1 MKRMSVFLAFLLA
14 VIAGQSH
21 ADNRNNRKSGYDFM
35 SPSTQ
40 AMQNDDSQNPA
51 MLWIKEGA
59 EMWNQASR
67 TNDKSCA
74 SCHGEAAKS
83 MHGVAAR
90 YPAMHQQT
98 PITLSQRINLC
109 RQNNQGL
116 AALTQ
121 ESQALLG
128 VEGYVALQS
137 RGMPIT
143 PPSDPQLAPFID
155 RGKALF
161 SQRLGQLNMS
171 CAHCHDEQAGKKL
184 GSSPIPQAHP
194 TAYPMY
200 RLEWQGMG
208 SLQRRVRNCMTGV
221 RAKILPYGALQM
233 VELELYLNQR
243 AKGMMIETPG
253 VRP

>member
-1 MKRMSVFLAFLLA
+1 MKRLSVFLAFMLA

-21 ADNRNNRKSGYDFM
+21 ADNRKSGYDLM

-59 EMWNQASR
+59 ALWNQASR

-83 MHGVAAR
+83 MRGVAAR
-90 YPAMHQQT
+90 YPAMHQQA

-143 PPSDPQLAPFID
+143 PPSDPQLAPFIG

-171 CAHCHDEQAGKKL
+171 CAHCHDEQAGRKL

-221 RAKILPYGALQM
+221 RAQTFPYGALQM

>member
-1 MKRMSVFLAFLLA
+1 MKRLSVFFALLLA
-14 VIAGQSH
+14 VIAGQSY
-21 ADNRNNRKSGYDFM
+21 ADNRDNRKSGYDFM

-59 EMWNQASR
+59 ELWNQASR
-67 TNDKSCA
+67 TNEKSCA
-74 SCHGEAAKS
+74 SCHGDATKS
-83 MHGVAAR
+83 MRGVAAR
-90 YPAMHQQT
+90 YPAMHQQK

-109 RQNNQGL
+109 RQGNQGL
-116 AALTQ
+116 AALAP
-121 ESQALLG
+121 EGQALLG
-128 VEGYVALQS
+128 IEGYVALQS
-137 RGMPIT
+137 RGLPIT
-143 PPSDPQLAPFID
+143 PAPDPQLGPFID
-155 RGKALF
+155 RGKTLF
-161 SQRLGQLNMS
+161 FQRLGQLNMS
-171 CAHCHDEQAGKKL
+171 CAHCHDEQAGNKL

-194 TAYPMY
+194 TGYPMY

-208 SLQRRVRNCMTGV
+208 SLQRRLRNCMTGV
-221 RAKILPYGALQM
+221 RAKTFPSGAIQM

>member
-1 MKRMSVFLAFLLA
+1 MKYLRSCCAAILVFSTL
-14 VIAGQSH
+14 QSN
-21 ADNRNNRKSGYDFM
+21 ADSRKSGFDFM

-40 AMQNDDSQNPA
+40 AMQKDDAQNPA

-59 EMWNQASR
+59 ELWKRPSTANE
-67 TNDKSCA
+67 KSCA
-74 SCHGEAAKS
+74 SCHDEAAKS
-83 MHGVAAR
+83 MSGVAAR
-90 YPAMHQQT
+90 YPAMHQKN
-98 PITLSQRINLC
+98 PITLAQRINLC
-109 RQNNQGL
+109 RQTNQGL
-116 AALTQ
+116 PALAF

-128 VEGYVALQS
+128 IEGYVALQS

-143 PPSDPQLAPFID
+143 PSEDPQLMPFIE
-155 RGKALF
+155 RGKNLF

-171 CAHCHDEQAGKKL
+171 CSHCHDVQAGQKL

-208 SLQRRVRNCMTGV
+208 SLQRRLRNCMTGV
-221 RAKILPYGALQM
+221 RAQLFSYGAPQM

-243 AKGMMIETPG
+243 AKGMVIETPG

>member
-59 EMWNQASR
+59 ELWDQASR

-221 RAKILPYGALQM
+221 RAKILPSGALQM